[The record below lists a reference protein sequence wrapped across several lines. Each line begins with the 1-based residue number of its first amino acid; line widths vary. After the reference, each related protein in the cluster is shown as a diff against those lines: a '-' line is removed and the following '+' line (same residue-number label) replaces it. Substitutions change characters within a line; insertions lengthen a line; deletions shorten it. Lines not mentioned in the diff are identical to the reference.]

1 MLCWIRSVNRVD
13 GLEHAEDG
21 RPGKGETYVKSRI
34 SVWMQKASV
43 LALVLVLAL
52 ASVAYASPETTPTPD
67 PGTPSPAPAPEPDPE
82 PDPAPDNTNRTP
94 PTPSDDPASPDV
106 DDVTEEFRG
115 ELARKQAELD
125 AFKAQL
131 DELDRELALAA
142 EAYNAAV
149 ERLNDTRQQVSETEA
164 DLHDASEAYEF
175 QQSLLDDRAN
185 SMYRQGT
192 FAGIELLL
200 EAKSVSDFVARVKF
214 LNTIG
219 LADAEVAEG
228 LKGQKALVEQKA
240 VDLEESEKQA
250 EAIEFELRARQIEV
264 MLRIQER
271 QEMLA
276 NAQQELLDM
285 LADEAER
292 RSAAESVLLRQVL
305 AGANDAGIE
314 VIPGT
319 PVETAFA
326 YHGIPYLWGGETTS
340 GFDCSGLLLYVF
352 RQHGVNLPHYS
363 GSQFLLGTKVAP
375 AELLPGDAVFF
386 GSPIHHVGMYVGG
399 GYFIHA
405 PRTGDFVKLSKLA
418 DRRDY
423 AGARRYDWEPR
434 IGPPEG
440 L

>member
-1 MLCWIRSVNRVD
+1 MKGLLRVW
-13 GLEHAEDG
+13 LQ
-21 RPGKGETYVKSRI
+21 KS
-34 SVWMQKASV
+34 SM
-43 LALVLVLAL
+43 LALVVVLAF
-52 ASVAYASPETTPTPD
+52 ASVAYAAPETTTTPD
-67 PGTPSPAPAPEPDPE
+67 PPPPVEEPTPEPTPEPAPTPAPAPDTS
-82 PDPAPDNTNRTP
+82 DRTP
-94 PTPSDDPASPDV
+94 PAASDDPV
-106 DDVTEEFRG
+106 DAPVDETTEEFRE

-149 ERLNDTRQQVSETEA
+149 ERLNDTRQKVSETEA
-164 DLHDASEAYEF
+164 DLADAHQAYEF

-185 SMYRQGT
+185 SIYRQGT
-192 FAGIELLL
+192 FATIELLL

-219 LADAEVAEG
+219 LADAEVAEALG
-228 LKGQKALVEQKA
+228 SQKDLVEQKA
-240 VDLEESEKQA
+240 TDLEETSKQA
-250 EAIEFELRARQIEV
+250 EALEFELRARQIEV

-271 QEMLA
+271 QQMLA
-276 NAQQELLDM
+276 NTQQELLDM

-292 RSAAESVLLRQVL
+292 RSSAEAALLREVL
-305 AGANDAGIE
+305 SGASEAGIE
-314 VIPGT
+314 VVPGT

-326 YHGIPYLWGGETTS
+326 YHGIPYLWGGETPS
-340 GFDCSGLLLYVF
+340 GFDCSGLILYVY

-363 GSQFLLGTKVAP
+363 GSQFLLGEKIAP
-375 AELLPGDAVFF
+375 AELLPGDVVFF

-418 DRRDY
+418 DRSDY
-423 AGARRYDWEPR
+423 AGARRYDWQPR
-434 IGPPEG
+434 VGPPVG

>member
-1 MLCWIRSVNRVD
+1 M
-13 GLEHAEDG
+13 
-21 RPGKGETYVKSRI
+21 
-34 SVWMQKASV
+34 
-43 LALVLVLAL
+43 LALVVVLAL
-52 ASVAYASPETTPTPD
+52 ASVAYAAPETTPTPD
-67 PGTPSPAPAPEPDPE
+67 PEPIPEPAPDPTPEPGPEPEPAPETD
-82 PDPAPDNTNRTP
+82 TRTP
-94 PTPSDDPASPDV
+94 PADTTDPV
-106 DDVTEEFRG
+106 DTEVDEVTEEFR
-115 ELARKQAELD
+115 EDLAEKQAELD

-149 ERLNDTRQQVSETEA
+149 ERLNDTRQKVSETEA
-164 DLHDASEAYEF
+164 DLIDANQAYEF

-185 SMYRQGT
+185 SMYREGT

-219 LADAEVAEG
+219 LADAEVAEA
-228 LKGQKALVEQKA
+228 LRSQKQLVESKA
-240 VDLEESEKQA
+240 TDLEETEKQA
-250 EAIEFELRARQIEV
+250 EALEFELRARQIEV

-271 QEMLA
+271 QQMLA

-285 LADEAER
+285 LADEADR
-292 RSAAESVLLRQVL
+292 RSSAERQLLQEVLS
-305 AGANDAGIE
+305 GANEAGIE

-326 YHGIPYLWGGETTS
+326 YHGIPYLWGGETPS

-399 GYFIHA
+399 GYYIHA
-405 PRTGDFVKLSKLA
+405 PRTGDFIKLSKLA

-423 AGARRYDWEPR
+423 AGARRYDWQPR
-434 IGPPEG
+434 VGPPAG